1 MGGENSMQKVLTD
14 LHRTPVNSDYK
25 PSAPANYTP
34 PPPVRVPVP
43 SRRDL

>member
-1 MGGENSMQKVLTD
+1 MGGENSMQKVVT
-14 LHRTPVNSDYK
+14 RTSHGSVNGDYK

-43 SRRDL
+43 SGKGC